1 MPTYAY
7 QCPTCGHQFQKF
19 HKMTV
24 KARPRCP
31 ECGATAQR
39 RITGGAGLHFK
50 GSGFYI
56 TDYKKEQKEQ
66 KEQKGQ
72 GGQEGQ
78 KPADSKPGSKSES
91 KKPDAKPKKGTDA

>member
-7 QCPTCGHQFQKF
+7 QCPKCGHAFQKF

-24 KARPRCP
+24 KTRPKCP
-31 ECGATAQR
+31 ECGTTAER

-56 TDYKKEQKEQ
+56 TDYKKEQK
-66 KEQKGQ
+66 GQ
-72 GGQEGQ
+72 GGEEGQ
-78 KPADSKPGSKSES
+78 KPAAESKPADKPEVKKS
-91 KKPDAKPKKGTDA
+91 DAKPKKGTDA